1 MKHILKHIKVAKLAK
16 EDLKTLKCHSIKM
29 QAIIEGY
36 IVDFAQVG
44 KGYFVEHIPF
54 VHFPAAL
61 YPGLL
66 TGEVQGADDIHVLV
80 SEEEYL
86 IDLF

>member
-1 MKHILKHIKVAKLAK
+1 MKHILEHIKVAKLAE
-16 EDLKTLKCHSIKM
+16 EDLKTLKCHSIEM

-44 KGYFVEHIPF
+44 DGYFVEHVAF
-54 VHFPAAL
+54 VHFPTAL

-66 TGEVQGADDIHVLV
+66 TGEVQGADYIHVLV
-80 SEEEYL
+80 SEEENL
-86 IDLF
+86 VDLF